1 GHLLF
6 VNPYNEEFQ
15 SMARSSRVASV
26 CLSQNLP
33 AFYERIGGRNPQHTA
48 EAYIGNFATK
58 IFHANNCV
66 TTNKH
71 AADVVGEAGC
81 HRQSWTENENVGDS
95 RKVSKIAAGVMAATS
110 AR

>member
-1 GHLLF
+1 
-6 VNPYNEEFQ
+6 
-15 SMARSSRVASV
+15 V

-33 AFYERIGGRNPQHTA
+33 AFYERIGGRNPQHTP

-66 TTNKH
+66 TTNKY
-71 AADVVGEAGC
+71 AADVVGEAVR

-95 RKVSKIAAGVMAATS
+95 RQVSKGENYTGPTKLLGFFPTIAAGAMAATS
-110 AR
+110 ARAMRMR